1 MPAVA
6 VPVAITLRRCCGL
19 EIGLLRYLS
28 GRQAMGRGE
37 PAPVAAKLQKAVMI
51 ERGAGELEAEAEAET
66 EGAAETQRAC
76 PNRARAPSCL
86 APLHCSPPAM
96 ASQQLPGL
104 ERTGTQPRERRHA
117 SGRVAARP
125 CRPARGAMGGMKL
138 PRAILFDL
146 DATTLVAFGPAKS

>member
-1 MPAVA
+1 MNVPAVA

-76 PNRARAPSCL
+76 PDGARLQAASRRYITRRRQWPASSSRDLNEREPNHVSADTLVDAWRRVRAD
-86 APLHCSPPAM
+86 
-96 ASQQLPGL
+96 
-104 ERTGTQPRERRHA
+104 RHA
-117 SGRVAARP
+117 VPWEG
-125 CRPARGAMGGMKL
+125 
-138 PRAILFDL
+138 
-146 DATTLVAFGPAKS
+146 